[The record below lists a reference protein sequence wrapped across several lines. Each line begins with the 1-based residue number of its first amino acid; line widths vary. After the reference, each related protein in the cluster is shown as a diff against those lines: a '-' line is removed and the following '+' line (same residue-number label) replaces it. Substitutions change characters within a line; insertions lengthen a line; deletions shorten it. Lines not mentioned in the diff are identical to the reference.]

1 MIVLDLVI
9 GVIFVAA
16 NFSNS
21 LKHLA
26 GSDEVARLGLARVM
40 TQVSQAP
47 KDVLGAS
54 TAALGQWLTVC
65 FLGLW
70 LYLGALAILALARR
84 RLTIIGVGLA
94 GLIAGVLSLAVLSWV
109 GMLLWGV
116 LWLVRRIFHI
126 LQTVLQAIGHLLVWL
141 LLYTWPVLTVAA
153 VVTVVVILWKRYGPV
168 RILIGTT
175 CAALLYLLGPVF
187 RAIWEGV
194 LLPVLRWLGRLLGVL
209 FGWWGL
215 ALAWVVK
222 VVLVVLAVGMVIG
235 VVGSFGEILVGQ
247 MKTAWEAGR
256 SRKGVLVGSFSL
268 GTSLALILLV
278 STGTPE
284 AQATAVAQSV
294 LLNPPG
300 KIQAQAPS
308 KKKSKKVFRKKSA
321 PVPPIYVP
329 PPPPPIAVTVD
340 QAWHREGWILGNTSL
355 THIFAVTLPSPVL
368 EWGQTTFRTASAPI
382 FDAAALALAIALSF
396 FGVLRGIFVRKEMPM
411 HIKFHNSDLL
421 SLAVLPLLVILLAM
435 SAHDSDS

>member
-209 FGWWGL
+209 FGWLGVGPRVGCQSRPRRPCCWDGDRRRRFFWGDPRGSNEDGMGSRTKPQGSTSGFL
-215 ALAWVVK
+215 FAGH
-222 VVLVVLAVGMVIG
+222 VLSSDPSG
-235 VVGSFGEILVGQ
+235 VDGYTGGPGDGGGPISSPEP
-247 MKTAWEAGR
+247 AG
-256 SRKGVLVGSFSL
+256 
-268 GTSLALILLV
+268 
-278 STGTPE
+278 
-284 AQATAVAQSV
+284 
-294 LLNPPG
+294 
-300 KIQAQAPS
+300 
-308 KKKSKKVFRKKSA
+308 
-321 PVPPIYVP
+321 
-329 PPPPPIAVTVD
+329 
-340 QAWHREGWILGNTSL
+340 
-355 THIFAVTLPSPVL
+355 
-368 EWGQTTFRTASAPI
+368 
-382 FDAAALALAIALSF
+382 
-396 FGVLRGIFVRKEMPM
+396 
-411 HIKFHNSDLL
+411 
-421 SLAVLPLLVILLAM
+421 
-435 SAHDSDS
+435 